1 MSEYCC
7 NCGCELDEQAE
18 YCLDCSQN
26 NDLPQNQN
34 TIQDASHPVIVPTLV
49 RQGSKI
55 IGVGED
61 GLLHLE
67 VTNPFPSSVFFV
79 LKLSFLSSSQRESF
93 QEFQDEIGGDVPASS
108 SKIFS
113 FSYRA
118 NRVGEFV
125 FNITL
130 DAHFQIPTPT
140 VRCYQNC
147 SNSLALKI
155 IKRQEGAQIV
165 QNINIDGDNYGGDIK
180 PNIIIESLDDA
191 QESGSEFED
200 LPLWK
205 IVDSTPGEKTGYARK
220 LQDPQ
225 TGMIFI
231 LVEPGEFTMGEA
243 TGDRDETPH
252 VVSLTEPY
260 WLSETQVTQ
269 EVWEK
274 IMGSNPSYF
283 KGEQL
288 PVESISWNDC
298 QDFLAKLGTN
308 YRLPSEAQWEYA
320 CRAGTTTKYYAGELE
335 QCLDSIAWYDKN
347 AGGETHK
354 VGLKQPNAWGFYDMH
369 GNVWE
374 WCRDWYG
381 RNYYTNSPATNP
393 TGPASGSRRV
403 FRGGSWFPSAFGLRC
418 ASRNYGYPT
427 YRGYDVGF
435 RVLAVH

>member
-118 NRVGEFV
+118 NRVGEFEQSPGLLTCSTCNV
-125 FNITL
+125 INLSDAKYCAGCGKGLGDHFFKCPKCEARQKKGLAHCNRCGVNL
-130 DAHFQIPTPT
+130 D
-140 VRCYQNC
+140 
-147 SNSLALKI
+147 LLKARE
-155 IKRQEGAQIV
+155 KL
-165 QNINIDGDNYGGDIK
+165 N
-180 PNIIIESLDDA
+180 P
-191 QESGSEFED
+191 FEAKN
-200 LPLWK
+200 WK

-335 QCLDSIAWYDKN
+335 QCLDSIAWYYKN
-347 AGGETHK
+347 TGWGTHK

-393 TGPASGSRRV
+393 TGPASGSDRV
-403 FRGGSWFPSAFGLRC
+403 LRGGSWLSSALGLRF
-418 ASRNYGYPT
+418 AFRLYIGPT
-427 YRGYDVGF
+427 LRGNSLGF